1 MLTCYIIWATMKLH
15 VVSELSIF
23 FAICIYVVW
32 NKISSFWFRLKVF
45 STYSLGLYISYVIN
59 DISHKA
65 FAKFI
70 SELTVSWFMDVYKIS
85 RSCMQIWQ
93 WTLVVPEILQNLYC
107 HHGHINIISMYYGYK
122 KNDLHIKTMLSR
134 DSPSIN

>member
-1 MLTCYIIWATMKLH
+1 MLTCYIIWETMKLH

-32 NKISSFWFRLKVF
+32 NKISSFWFPLICSNRISRYIKRY
-45 STYSLGLYISYVIN
+45 SNTYSLGLYISYVIN

-93 WTLVVPEILQNLYC
+93 WTLVVPEILQKFILSSRTHK
-107 HHGHINIISMYYGYK
+107 HHFHV
-122 KNDLHIKTMLSR
+122 LWL
-134 DSPSIN
+134 